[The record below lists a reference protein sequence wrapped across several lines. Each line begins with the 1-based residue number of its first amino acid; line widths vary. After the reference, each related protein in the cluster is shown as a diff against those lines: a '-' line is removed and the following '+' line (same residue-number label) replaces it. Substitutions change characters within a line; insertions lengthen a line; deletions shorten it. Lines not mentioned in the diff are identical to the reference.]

1 MVQRNIAP
9 DIAIEID
16 QDGVK
21 ARDTVKQFRNIIMR
35 FNLGG
40 VRIPLDA
47 QRGDELFAE
56 LMPVN
61 FRIGGDMRVIVAY
74 GAVNFTEDL
83 HRLSW
88 RN

>member
-1 MVQRNIAP
+1 MGLTLCGMVEEPISPGGGFLFEMVQRNIAP

-40 VRIPLDA
+40 VRVPLDA
-47 QRGDELFAE
+47 Q
-56 LMPVN
+56 
-61 FRIGGDMRVIVAY
+61 
-74 GAVNFTEDL
+74 
-83 HRLSW
+83 W
-88 RN
+88 

>member
-1 MVQRNIAP
+1 MVLKR
-9 DIAIEID
+9 AI
-16 QDGVK
+16 QS
-21 ARDTVKQFRNIIMR
+21 KQFRNIIMW

-40 VRIPLDA
+40 GGSEFDA

-61 FRIGGDMRVIVAY
+61 PPDRRRYAVIVAY